1 MKNNFST
8 INQNMN
14 ETQQKYEVLE
24 KKFKESLDEL
34 LLYERKLSNANN
46 KAEMLS
52 KENELLKNQLS
63 YFENTFSDMKKRK
76 QNEINELKKSIEEL
90 NDEKE
95 DLNREN
101 NTLKT
106 ELRETK
112 LKLDLLK
119 KENDK
124 IRIDNEHI
132 NQILD
137 EKSSKIRISDEK
149 INQIDNLINVYKK
162 TNEDLSYEIEKI
174 NREKKLEKE
183 ESNKLIKEFEN
194 TLKKKNDEFDK
205 TINQK
210 KEEYNQRLSEL
221 IDENENIRS
230 KCVGFKI
237 ERDKYF
243 GDLNILNEEY
253 EKLKNEFQ
261 LQDIRMQ
268 NFQKELDDE
277 YSKKIN
283 HLNDVLRLTKNK
295 NQELIEENNKLN
307 IEIRNITGKNLTN
320 EKLALNGEEMYKELI
335 QLKKENEELRN
346 EKNK

>member
-1 MKNNFST
+1 M
-8 INQNMN
+8 
-14 ETQQKYEVLE
+14 
-24 KKFKESLDEL
+24 
-34 LLYERKLSNANN
+34 
-46 KAEMLS
+46 
-52 KENELLKNQLS
+52 
-63 YFENTFSDMKKRK
+63 
-76 QNEINELKKSIEEL
+76 
-90 NDEKE
+90 
-95 DLNREN
+95 
-101 NTLKT
+101 
-106 ELRETK
+106 
-112 LKLDLLK
+112 
-119 KENDK
+119 
-124 IRIDNEHI
+124 
-132 NQILD
+132 
-137 EKSSKIRISDEK
+137 
-149 INQIDNLINVYKK
+149 INVYKK
-162 TNEDLSYEIEKI
+162 TNENLSYEIEKI

>member
-1 MKNNFST
+1 
-8 INQNMN
+8 
-14 ETQQKYEVLE
+14 
-24 KKFKESLDEL
+24 
-34 LLYERKLSNANN
+34 
-46 KAEMLS
+46 
-52 KENELLKNQLS
+52 
-63 YFENTFSDMKKRK
+63 MKKRK
-76 QNEINELKKSIEEL
+76 QNEINELKKNIEEL
-90 NDEKE
+90 NEEKE

-101 NTLKT
+101 NSLKT
-106 ELRETK
+106 ELSETK

-124 IRIDNEHI
+124 IKIDNEHI

-183 ESNKLIKEFEN
+183 ESNKIIKEFEN
-194 TLKKKNDEFDK
+194 TLKEKNDAFDK
-205 TINQK
+205 IINQI
-210 KEEYNQRLSEL
+210 KEEFNQKLNEQ